1 MPVLLEEIP
10 FFHELSEAD
19 LSSVKERLA
28 EKTFA
33 KGEALFAEGNACAGA
48 FFVKSGW
55 IKMYRSS
62 PAGTAQIVEILGPGE
77 TCTCNPGAYNWTCAL
92 TAQALTPCTVWFLA
106 KEDYVRLIQSNPKLS
121 QLLNRIFAE
130 RLQRASSTIAE
141 LSSEDSRKRL
151 ARLLLELLAKS
162 DRKDSAKGVISVPL
176 TREELAQM
184 IGTSRETVV
193 RQLYELRRQ
202 RLIDIQSRKIVILD
216 RQGLKKL
223 L

>member
-1 MPVLLEEIP
+1 
-10 FFHELSEAD
+10 
-19 LSSVKERLA
+19 
-28 EKTFA
+28 
-33 KGEALFAEGNACAGA
+33 
-48 FFVKSGW
+48 
-55 IKMYRSS
+55 MYRSS

-92 TAQALTPCTVWFLA
+92 TAQALTPCAVWLLA
-106 KEDYVRLIQSNPKLS
+106 REDYVRLIQINPKLS
-121 QLLNRIFAE
+121 RFLNRLFAE
-130 RLQRASSTIAE
+130 RLQRSSSTIAE
-141 LSSEDSRKRL
+141 LSSEDSGKRL
-151 ARLLLELLAKS
+151 ARLLLDLLAKS
-162 DRKDSAKGVISVPL
+162 GGKDSAKGVISVPL

-202 RLIDIQSRKIVILD
+202 RLIDVQSRKIVILD

>member
-1 MPVLLEEIP
+1 MPVLLEELP
-10 FFHELSEAD
+10 FFRELSDKD
-19 LSSVKERLA
+19 LSSVKKCLA

-33 KGEALFAEGNACAGA
+33 KGELLFVEGNACEAT

-55 IKMYRSS
+55 IKMYRTT
-62 PAGTAQIVEILGPGE
+62 PAGTVQILETLGPGE
-77 TCTCNPGAYNWTCAL
+77 SCTCNPGAFNWTCGL
-92 TAQALTPCTVWFLA
+92 TGQALTRCTVWFLA
-106 KEDYVRLIQSNPKLS
+106 KEDYVRLVHANPRLS
-121 QLLNRIFAE
+121 HLLNRLLAE
-130 RLQRASSTIAE
+130 RLQRANSLISE

-151 ARLLLELLAKS
+151 ARLLLDLLAKS
-162 DRKDSAKGVISVPL
+162 GSKASEKAVLPVPL

-184 IGTSRETVV
+184 IGTTRETVV

-202 RLIDIQSRKIVILD
+202 KLIDIQSRKIVILD